1 MAKKSK
7 QKVKYFQN
15 EPKRTFTVKKKA
27 FFIIFK
33 EFSLKKIKKK
43 KKNLEVESDFV
54 YTKISHTKIKQYNKI

>member
-43 KKNLEVESDFV
+43 KKKFGS
-54 YTKISHTKIKQYNKI
+54 

>member
-43 KKNLEVESDFV
+43 KKNLEVESDFF
-54 YTKISHTKIKQYNKI
+54 YNKI